1 MCGNRAK
8 HGPRPHRRAVRTR
21 QAARRLPAIVV
32 ALALV
37 ALVGTRAQ
45 ADGDGLDFG
54 PPRSSSPWS
63 PSASAAW
70 SPRVS
75 EAWSPQTSAAWS
87 PGASEVW
94 APDLSSSWSP
104 DQSSDWAPRV
114 AERITQQSLPTPGA
128 LEDSEWIADSSSELA
143 NDYFGVPPLDASLGQ
158 PAFPQPYG
166 CGPPCNGWQVQ
177 SHFQPMLCR
186 FGLIAPRA
194 PGVESM
200 HSSFLAGGPA
210 CGCGPRPAIGCE
222 LFAPPPCGAEAAT
235 SDGSCNQLPTLID
248 PRSGETSYHGEDFTT
263 DPFYDQIPWD
273 SCLEG
278 SVYGDKYL
286 NPVQRPLVECGMPLY
301 LNGPVPPPTLEFGPT
316 NPSLKRFYVYGD
328 YRAAAAYNA
337 QNGSD
342 KGVLANRLNLELDYW
357 LTATERFH
365 GFIGPL
371 QEGNDFLGYTFDD
384 GDADF
389 VEALD
394 FWDED
399 TDTLFFEGD
408 IGAMMGGFT
417 GTYSPF
423 DMPIAVGV
431 IPLLFQN
438 GVWMEDAILGM
449 AVTIPARN
457 SPFMDWSNYD
467 VTFFYGTNYLNSP
480 AFGQND
486 SADVIGA
493 TTFIEAKGGYL
504 EAGYARLEDPTWLGR
519 SYHNIGVS
527 YTRRYL
533 NLVSNSVRVI
543 GNVGQEGPVS
553 DRTANGVLFIVENSF
568 LTPQP
573 YNVIPYVNMWVGI
586 DDPQSVARAGAA
598 GGVLRNTGIL
608 FESDNLT
615 GYPTLDATA
624 NDTYGAAVG
633 LDLLAPDFTQQ
644 LILEAAVL
652 QVFGDPADRNAPG
665 DQYGI
670 GARYQIP
677 ISYRFLIR
685 CDAMHGWLENT
696 HDVTG
701 ARVEFR
707 WKF

>member
-1 MCGNRAK
+1 MCGKSATLGRSSD
-8 HGPRPHRRAVRTR
+8 RTAIPSR
-21 QAARRLPAIVV
+21 LVVPRLPAVV
-32 ALALV
+32 AAVWLV
-37 ALVGTRAQ
+37 AVFAALAGGETRALEFESNV
-45 ADGDGLDFG
+45 A
-54 PPRSSSPWS
+54 SAPWS
-63 PSASAAW
+63 PFASAPWSPGPSEVWSAYPSSTWSPSPSSTW
-70 SPRVS
+70 SPRL
-75 EAWSPQTSAAWS
+75 ADRRPAA
-87 PGASEVW
+87 E
-94 APDLSSSWSP
+94 
-104 DQSSDWAPRV
+104 
-114 AERITQQSLPTPGA
+114 LPIFTDA
-128 LEDSEWIADSSSELA
+128 LPEETDVVDDFSSELTA
-143 NDYFGVPPLDASLGQ
+143 DCFGAPPLREVNDNPEFAQ
-158 PAFPQPYG
+158 PFIG
-166 CGPPCNGWQVQ
+166 GPPCDGWQVQ

-186 FGLIAPRA
+186 FGVIAPRA
-194 PGVESM
+194 PGVESV
-200 HSSFLAGGPA
+200 HSSFLAGGPIMNHT
-210 CGCGPRPAIGCE
+210 PPPAVGYE
-222 LFAPPPCGAEAAT
+222 LFAPPPCGRESTGCDEACGHAH
-235 SDGSCNQLPTLID
+235 SVID
-248 PRSGETSYHGEDFTT
+248 PRAQHTTYNSEDFTS

-273 SCLEG
+273 SFIEE
-278 SVYGDKYL
+278 SVYGSKYL

-342 KGVLANRLNLELDYW
+342 KGVVANRINLELDYW

-365 GFIGPL
+365 GFIGPW
-371 QEGNDFLGYTFDD
+371 QEGNNFLGYTFDG
-384 GDADF
+384 GDAQF

-394 FWDED
+394 IWDED

-417 GTYSPF
+417 GTYAPM

-438 GVWMEDAILGM
+438 GVWMEDAMLGM

-457 SPFMDWSNYD
+457 SPLLDWSNYD

-480 AFGQND
+480 AFGMND
-486 SADVIGA
+486 SADVLGV

-543 GNVGQEGPVS
+543 GNAGQNGPVN
-553 DRTANGVLFIVENSF
+553 DRTANGVLFILENSF

-615 GYPTLDATA
+615 GYPTLDATG

-633 LDLLAPDFTQQ
+633 IDLLAPEFTHQ

-652 QVFGDPADRNAPG
+652 QAFGNPANRNAPG

-685 CDAMHGWLENT
+685 SDVMHGWFENAD
-696 HDVTG
+696 DVTG
-701 ARVEFR
+701 ARIEFR